1 VRSRASTAVTFARVL
16 TVSFVGYFALIIF
29 CELTR
34 PESFGADLSWPEGQA
49 VIARH
54 HARDVRQP
62 LRDTRPDLADGFIDV
77 VDRALARDVRRRIS
91 SAGALETAMRSV

>member
-1 VRSRASTAVTFARVL
+1 
-16 TVSFVGYFALIIF
+16 
-29 CELTR
+29 
-34 PESFGADLSWPEGQA
+34 